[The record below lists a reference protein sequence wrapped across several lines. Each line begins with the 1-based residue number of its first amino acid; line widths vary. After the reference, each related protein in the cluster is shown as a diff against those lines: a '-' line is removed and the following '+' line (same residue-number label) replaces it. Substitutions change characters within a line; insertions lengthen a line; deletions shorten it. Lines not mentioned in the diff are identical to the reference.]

1 MFGSHLFFIGPEPC
15 KTSEDLAVPPTNNLE
30 EGDAVVLK
38 SEGLSFYGTI
48 KWKGDLPGWGT
59 LAGVEMV
66 RDVVNFN
73 LLSSTLKSSAHQTN
87 LHVLFIRGIYTCY
100 QY

>member
-1 MFGSHLFFIGPEPC
+1 MFGSCLFFIGPEPC
-15 KTSEDLAVPPTNNLE
+15 KTSEDLAVPPTNNFE

-48 KWKGDLPGWGT
+48 KWKGELPGWGS

-66 RDVVNFN
+66 RNVMNFSLLCKYLEIN
-73 LLSSTLKSSAHQTN
+73 LYLLSEVY
-87 LHVLFIRGIYTCY
+87 VLPISID
-100 QY
+100 